1 MKNKLYD
8 FRGIEYMDDANDFI
22 RNSLIALTG
31 TVPYVGGPISFLLDK
46 YIPSE
51 AERKRNEFI
60 SKVSDDLEELR
71 EKVDAFNFE
80 TPEFYSIF
88 TKLLR
93 HAVEE
98 YRDEKINAFRNLTMN
113 IVLEPEQFDKIDFFA
128 RLVIVLV
135 PDEIVILRT
144 FYLLDVKNELKNFDT
159 NPNKRDIYKII
170 TDLYGVEDRLY
181 INALMTDLGRYR
193 LVLANNELKTKFP
206 KDGMFLSKLGK
217 EFTNYIFSPKEG
229 AHYGFQYK

>member
-1 MKNKLYD
+1 
-8 FRGIEYMDDANDFI
+8 MDDTNDFI

-31 TVPYVGGPISFLLDK
+31 TVPYVGGSISFLLDK

-113 IVLEPEQFDKIDFFA
+113 IVLEPEQFDKIDFFT

-159 NPNKRDIYKII
+159 NPNKRDIYKIL
-170 TDLYGVEDRLY
+170 TDLYRCRG
-181 INALMTDLGRYR
+181 
-193 LVLANNELKTKFP
+193 
-206 KDGMFLSKLGK
+206 
-217 EFTNYIFSPKEG
+217 
-229 AHYGFQYK
+229 

>member
-1 MKNKLYD
+1 MNDKND
-8 FRGIEYMDDANDFI
+8 VI

-31 TVPYVGGPISFLLDK
+31 AVPYVGGPVSFLLDK

-51 AERKRNEFI
+51 ADRRRNEFI
-60 SKVSDDLEELR
+60 NQVSNDLEELK

-80 TPEFYSIF
+80 SPEFYSLF

-113 IVLEPEQFDKIDFFA
+113 IVLEPEKFDKIDFFT
-128 RLVIVLV
+128 RLVIELV

-144 FYLLDVKNELKNFDT
+144 FYLLDVKNELKSFDT
-159 NPNKRDIYKII
+159 DPSKRDIYKII
-170 TDLYGVEDRLY
+170 TDLYAVDDRLLL
-181 INALMTDLGRYR
+181 I
-193 LVLANNELKTKFP
+193 VK
-206 KDGMFLSKLGK
+206 
-217 EFTNYIFSPKEG
+217 
-229 AHYGFQYK
+229 

>member
-1 MKNKLYD
+1 MNDKND
-8 FRGIEYMDDANDFI
+8 VI

-31 TVPYVGGPISFLLDK
+31 AVPYVGGPVSFLLDK

-51 AERKRNEFI
+51 ADRRRNEFI
-60 SKVSDDLEELR
+60 NQVSNDLEELK

-80 TPEFYSIF
+80 SPEFYSIF

-113 IVLEPEQFDKIDFFA
+113 IVLEPEKFDKIDFFT
-128 RLVIVLV
+128 RLVIELV

-144 FYLLDVKNELKNFDT
+144 FYLLDVKNELKSFDT
-159 NPNKRDIYKII
+159 DPSKRDIYKII
-170 TDLYGVEDRLY
+170 TDLYAVDDRLY
-181 INALMTDLGRYR
+181 IHALITDLARFR
-193 LVLANNELKTKFP
+193 LILANNELKTKFP
-206 KDGMFLSKLGK
+206 KNGMFL
-217 EFTNYIFSPKEG
+217 
-229 AHYGFQYK
+229 